1 MPGYINAQLRHSKYY
16 KDQLGISEDQYLSG
30 GDSTLEGLK
39 LFDYEWENIRR
50 GHEWAVEN
58 IALNKESAEL
68 CNSYSDVGAFC
79 LDFRLNPNELIHW
92 HEIGVEAAKR
102 LKDRVSESIHYGNL
116 GLAYFAIGEFDKAFE
131 CYQQQGLLS
140 QESNSRDIEA
150 IATGNLGSLYC
161 ELGEYEKSIEHLNKS
176 LNFFKTQKDYQY
188 QATLLGNLGNVYL
201 DLGSTYE
208 PLSNFDNLNSK
219 LDNKVALTKVLATH
233 ILLEPKQVDQGRIE
247 DAIINYKRCL
257 EFAKEVGDYR
267 NEGSALGNLGFAYY
281 LLGDIDSSLEY
292 LNQGLS
298 ILSPMSFKKG
308 QIVLFGIIG
317 LAFKKSNNLDAALD
331 AHMKQLSI
339 ARDLES
345 QDAGVALFHL
355 GETYYRLG
363 DQGLAFDYF
372 NQGARFIQGR
382 QLKFPKIQFNLI
394 ASSKRRHVAELHPKP
409 IGWLLEQTKKYFV
422 NAGFELHSDI
432 ATETGF
438 AISTS
443 QWSSHKQYGKI
454 FVQVFSGD
462 LTGDNLID
470 LRETSRQNEVKSIIS
485 YAVYEDSVADS
496 AFYQMGAFR
505 LGINLTIVPLELH
518 MIIESLSMPRD
529 DIYRNLCRIE
539 QKYLSHS
546 NPYGQSNAIV
556 DPALFF
562 GRQRETD
569 AIIKKLK
576 IVEHVGV
583 FGIRKIG
590 KTSFLN
596 NLKHR
601 LNIEKIPVAFIGLE
615 IEQPSPLRLFE
626 TIILQFRDYLNS
638 LGINNLPQSKL
649 LIVTPEKKA
658 DQIFREEI
666 LELSKLLQKRT
677 GNSLMVIMVDEV
689 ERLVPTSP
697 MNSSAYMKFD
707 GFFTPI
713 RDLSQYN
720 RCLVSVVSGERAT
733 IREEFPFGYSNTMF
747 ELYQPTYLSFF
758 DYEECSDMVVKLG
771 KLSRLEYTKESLN
784 SIFEETAGHPY
795 ISQMLCWC
803 LADNLNDSK
812 VSSQHVEM
820 AVQPTLDILNE
831 YFKAWWQRITEA
843 EQAVLKT
850 ILSGNNIVSSN
861 YHKHQESLRTLI
873 LNGIVAQSH
882 ENYYIAPHLLNR
894 WLLQRGLGEHE

>member
-1 MPGYINAQLRHSKYY
+1 M
-16 KDQLGISEDQYLSG
+16 
-30 GDSTLEGLK
+30 
-39 LFDYEWENIRR
+39 
-50 GHEWAVEN
+50 
-58 IALNKESAEL
+58 KEAAEL

-102 LKDRVSESIHYGNL
+102 LNDRVSESIHYGNL

-131 CYQQQGLLS
+131 CYQQQNLLS
-140 QESNSRDIEA
+140 QESKSPDPDIEA

-161 ELGEYEKSIEHLNKS
+161 ELGEYEKSLQHLNTS
-176 LNFFKTQKDYQY
+176 LNYFRTQKDFRY
-188 QATLLGNLGNVYL
+188 QATLLGNLGNVYI

-208 PLSNFDNLNSK
+208 PLSNFDNLISK
-219 LDNKVALTKVLATH
+219 LDNKIALTKVRATH

-257 EFAKEVGDYR
+257 EFAKEIGDYR

-281 LLGDIDSSLEY
+281 LLGDIDRSLEY

-308 QIVLFGIIG
+308 QVVLFGIIG
-317 LAFKKSNNLDAALD
+317 LALKKNNNLDAALD

-363 DQGLAFDYF
+363 DQGLAFEYF
-372 NQGARFIQGR
+372 NQGARFVQGR
-382 QLKFPKIQFNLI
+382 QLKFPKIRFNLI
-394 ASSKRRHVAELHPKP
+394 ASSKTRHVVALHPKE
-409 IGWLLEQTKKYFV
+409 IAWLLEQTKKYFV

-432 ATETGF
+432 STETGF
-438 AISTS
+438 VISTS
-443 QWSSHKQYGKI
+443 RWSSHKQYGNI

-470 LRETSRQNEVKSIIS
+470 LHSTSRQKEVKSPIS

-505 LGINLTIVPLELH
+505 FGSSLTIVPLESN
-518 MIIESLSMPRD
+518 MIVESSSMPRD

-546 NPYGQSNAIV
+546 NPYGQSNAII
-556 DPALFF
+556 DPTLFF

-576 IVEHVGV
+576 IVEHVGI

-590 KTSFLN
+590 KTSFLYH
-596 NLKHR
+596 LKHR
-601 LNIEKIPVAFIGLE
+601 LNNEKIPVAIIGL
-615 IEQPSPLRLFE
+615 QSQQFTPFRLFE
-626 TIILQFRDYLNS
+626 DIIRQFRDYLNS
-638 LGINNLPQSKL
+638 LGINNLPPSKL

-666 LELSKLLQKRT
+666 LELSQLIQKRT
-677 GNSLMVIMVDEV
+677 GNSLLVIMVDEV
-689 ERLVPTSP
+689 ERLVPTNP

-707 GFFTPI
+707 DFFTPI
-713 RDLSQYN
+713 RELSQFN

-733 IREEFPFGYSNTMF
+733 IREEFPVGYSNTMF

-771 KLSRLEYTKESLN
+771 KLWGLDYTKESLN

-795 ISQMLCWC
+795 ISQIVCWC
-803 LADNLNDSK
+803 LAEILNIGSKVK
-812 VSSQHVEM
+812 VSSLHVEM
-820 AVQPTLDILNE
+820 AVQPALETLNE
-831 YFKAWWQRITEA
+831 DFKAWWQRTTEA
-843 EQAVLKT
+843 ERVVLK
-850 ILSGNNIVSSN
+850 IMLSGNNIAPSN
-861 YHKHQESLRTLI
+861 YQKYQESLRTLI
-873 LNGIVAQSH
+873 LNGIVAQSR
-882 ENYYIAPHLLNR
+882 ENYHIAPRLLK
-894 WLLQRGLGEHE
+894 